1 VLQNLLRERVPVR
14 DLDTII
20 ETLGDWMPK
29 TSDLDVAT
37 EYVRNALRRTICM
50 QHTGRRAPARR
61 RAPRPVLAA

>member
-50 QHTGRRAPARR
+50 QYTAAAPPRERARCS
-61 RAPRPVLAA
+61 RA